1 MEGDT
6 MPDYRKTLKHVE
18 TKKQAVKISEE
29 DKKVLQQLSGKDELP
44 LSAEQRTV
52 LEILTKRKTLSMI
65 TREYNLALK
74 PLQKDLITENQIK
87 EILKN
92 LASKNLVKSVVG
104 ADKEEYWVDLKFFHE
119 KLIGSDKL

>member
-1 MEGDT
+1 

-18 TKKQAVKISEE
+18 PKKQEVKISKE
-29 DKKVLQQLSGKDELP
+29 DIKVLEQFSGKDEPP

-74 PLQKDLITENQIK
+74 PLQKDLRTENQIR

-104 ADKEEYWVDLKFFHE
+104 ADKEEYWVDLKFFYE